1 MFHRNQDKRN
11 YSETR
16 NPKSRI
22 SESCWTKYPFIR
34 NSDPIPILRCH
45 NILWSCILSRSLGSH
60 LEVDPCIFMMWAFA
74 ESHLFVVYTETKP
87 KKRSSTTNKILK
99 KYANTFSFYELRKT
113 DRKWRSSIGSILVRC
128 KRWNFTRSMVVHCL
142 LLENREEKPQRQAEY
157 DRSCHNYVQCAIKKI
172 LECLSNNFR
181 NVIKIKFT
189 CWYLHVHKKIQ
200 KKWF

>member
-1 MFHRNQDKRN
+1 MYIYDVSIRRKPLVCGLHGNQ
-11 YSETR
+11 T
-16 NPKSRI
+16 
-22 SESCWTKYPFIR
+22 
-34 NSDPIPILRCH
+34 
-45 NILWSCILSRSLGSH
+45 
-60 LEVDPCIFMMWAFA
+60 
-74 ESHLFVVYTETKP
+74 
-87 KKRSSTTNKILK
+87 KKRSSTTNIILK
-99 KYANTFSFYELRKT
+99 KTKYYSFMLNSEQPAKT
-113 DRKWRSSIGSILVRC
+113 LKWWNSIHSILVRC

-200 KKWF
+200 KKRF